1 MKLLVVL
8 AVLLVVV
15 TNGFKTTIRRQFTSS
30 LSSSNTAVTSTPTSS
45 TPQETVSNIL
55 NQLRAIDPAKVFETI
70 SKVVQ
75 KPQRLQYTA
84 SMMTRFSFFLLQGV
98 SVSFLRSSAKVSE
111 GANQPAQRTPID
123 PLKIVNALSAAI
135 LSDDDS
141 DVYVQSITDDLN
153 KQQVI
158 SDQQTEFFKTTFK
171 EIINLMKKEMKNIEE
186 GIYKYPYD
194 LDPTNPAAI
203 SQWSPLTVAQQLR
216 EYYVDRQLVLDRQ
229 ETKNAFEVAKSFVSS
244 KYPAY
249 YLQNFHYQSDGWLS
263 TKSANLYD
271 YQVESLFLGTA
282 DAMRRQILPSM
293 NNYLKN
299 VDTSST
305 KVLDLACGTGRF
317 SSFVLDNYRDLDLTL
332 MDASPQYLERAKSML
347 SKYDQVKYAE
357 GFGEEMPFPDGSFD
371 AVTCVYMFHELPAE
385 IRVKVV
391 SEMKRVL
398 KPGGKVFFVD
408 SAQRGEVKHEQI
420 LEGFTV
426 IAHEPY
432 YLDYVTTD
440 LKELFTGFT
449 LDNQEV
455 NWVTKCV
462 TFTKE

>member
-1 MKLLVVL
+1 MIRLVLVLSVTAALLV
-8 AVLLVVV
+8 A
-15 TNGFKTTIRRQFTSS
+15 TAGFRVRGMRPSVSS
-30 LSSSNTAVTSTPTSS
+30 LSSSVASS
-45 TPQETVSNIL
+45 ENNQPQTVINSIF
-55 NQLRAIDPAKVFETI
+55 NQLRTIDPAKALDTI
-70 SKVVQ
+70 TKAVQ

-84 SMMTRFSFFLLQGV
+84 SMMTRFTFFLLQGV
-98 SVSFLRSSAKVSE
+98 TVSFLRSSAKVSE
-111 GANQPAQRTPID
+111 GTNQQAQKTPID
-123 PLKIVNALSAAI
+123 PIKIVSALSSAI

-141 DVYVQSITDDLN
+141 DIYVKNITDDLN
-153 KQQVI
+153 NQQVI
-158 SDQQTEFFKTTFK
+158 TDQQTEFFTTTFK
-171 EIINLMKKEMKNIEE
+171 EIIKLFKKDLKNIED
-186 GIYKYPYD
+186 GVYKYPYD
-194 LDPTNPAAI
+194 MNPTDPAAI
-203 SQWSPLTVAQQLR
+203 AQWSPVNVIQQIR
-216 EYYVDRQLVLDRQ
+216 EYYVDRQSVLDRQ

-244 KYPAY
+244 KYPEY

-293 NNYLKN
+293 NAYLKN

-305 KVLDLACGTGRF
+305 KMLDLACGTGRF
-317 SSFVLDNYRDLDLTL
+317 SSFILDNYRDLDLTV
-332 MDASPQYLERAKSML
+332 MDASPQYLELAKSML

-357 GFGEEMPFPDGSFD
+357 GFGEEMPFPDDSFD

-385 IRVKVV
+385 VRVKVV
-391 SEMKRVL
+391 AEMKRVL

-432 YLDYVTTD
+432 YLDYVTSD
-440 LKELFTGFT
+440 LKELFAGFT
-449 LDNQEV
+449 VDNQDV